1 MIIIFTEKNDNTMDK
16 IKNANIMKI
25 IIKAEADS
33 GSEQMMFADDYLNNV
48 NLVDIVI
55 DDKEYTIS
63 LSDLEAVV
71 KAFKTRNHGY

>member
-1 MIIIFTEKNDNTMDK
+1 MDK

-25 IIKAEADS
+25 ILKAEADS